1 MDESGSICDRAYK
14 GRKSMNPLKGIG
26 ANGRMVVKNSIYSML
41 GSVLGQFVALLSS
54 LAMGRLLGV
63 GGLGSY
69 TFAMTFSGLVF
80 LFLNLGL
87 SGIFQRNISQDIA
100 SAEKNYA
107 NALAIRFFFSMPMS
121 LCIGI
126 VGVFAMHR
134 QDDLWILLL
143 SCIYTGFT
151 GIFGLAADGIT
162 AVEKFRVTFLFGMC
176 QKLLCFI
183 TTIIT
188 LYITKS
194 MLVMLFFH
202 DIVFFI
208 LIIGELIYVNKS
220 LCKIR
225 LEIDISFCKKMLKES
240 FPTIF
245 GAAAEY
251 LSLKSDTLILT
262 LMLGEVAT
270 GLYSVSS
277 NIYIAAS
284 FVPLAMAKAATP
296 TFNRMI
302 ANKEK
307 VDHLVQ
313 KTFQMM
319 AVSSIVLIIG
329 IFVFAR
335 FGIVLLWGND
345 FEGASVSLKILSI
358 SLLWMPANRFLGEM
372 LVGLKQQV
380 LAAKCSVIGAIFNIV
395 ANIVLVPM
403 IGLNAVAVTTVITEC
418 MVMLMEGYFYKRIHK
433 CAIG

>member
-1 MDESGSICDRAYK
+1 
-14 GRKSMNPLKGIG
+14 MNLLRGIG
-26 ANGRMVVKNSIYSML
+26 ANGKMVVKNSIYSML
-41 GSVLGQFVALLSS
+41 GSVLGQLVALLSS
-54 LAMGRLLGV
+54 LAMGRLLGA

-87 SGIFQRNISQDIA
+87 SGIFQRNISQDRT

-107 NALAIRFFFSMPMS
+107 NAMAIRFLFSMPMS
-121 LCIGI
+121 LGIGI
-126 VGVFAMHR
+126 ACVFVMGR
-134 QDDLWILLL
+134 QEDLWILLL
-143 SCIYTGFT
+143 ACIYTGFT

-183 TTIIT
+183 TTLIT
-188 LYITKS
+188 LYVTKS
-194 MLVMLFFH
+194 MVIMLLFH
-202 DIVFFI
+202 DIVFLV
-208 LIIGELIYVNKS
+208 LIIAELVYVNKS
-220 LCKIR
+220 LCKVR
-225 LEIDISFCKKMLKES
+225 LELDVSFCKKMLKES

-284 FVPLAMAKAATP
+284 FVPLAMARAATP

-307 VDHLVQ
+307 VDHLVR
-313 KTFQMM
+313 KTFQAM
-319 AVSSIVLIIG
+319 AVSSVVLIIG

-345 FEGASVSLKILSI
+345 FEGASASLRILSL
-358 SLLWMPANRFLGEM
+358 SLICMPANRFLGDM

-380 LAAKCSVIGAIFNIV
+380 LVAKASVTGAIFNIV
-395 ANIVLVPM
+395 ANIVLVPAL
-403 IGLNAVAVTTVITEC
+403 GLNAVAVTTVITEC
-418 MVMLMEGYFYKRIHK
+418 IVMLMEGYFYKRIQK
-433 CAIG
+433 QK

>member
-1 MDESGSICDRAYK
+1 
-14 GRKSMNPLKGIG
+14 MNPLRGIG
-26 ANGRMVVKNSIYSML
+26 VNGRIVVRNSIYSML

-87 SGIFQRNISQDIA
+87 SGIFQRNISQDRT

-107 NALAIRFFFSMPMS
+107 NALAIRFLFSIPMS
-121 LCIGI
+121 LCIGT
-126 VGVFAMHR
+126 VCVFAMHR

-176 QKLLCFI
+176 QKILCFL
-183 TTIIT
+183 TTFIA
-188 LYITKS
+188 LYVTKS
-194 MLVMLFFH
+194 MLVMLLFH
-202 DIVFFI
+202 DIIFFI
-208 LIIGELIYVNKS
+208 LIIVELIYVNKS
-220 LCKIR
+220 LCKIH
-225 LEIDISFCKKMLKES
+225 LEIDFPFCKKMLKEA
-240 FPTIF
+240 FPAIF
-245 GAAAEY
+245 GAAAEF

-307 VDHLVQ
+307 VDNLVRR
-313 KTFQMM
+313 TFQMM
-319 AVSSIVLIIG
+319 ALSSIVLIIG

-335 FGIVLLWGND
+335 FGIVLLWGKD
-345 FEGASVSLKILSI
+345 FEGASVSLRILSI
-358 SLLWMPANRFLGEM
+358 SLLCMPANRFLGEM
-372 LVGLKQQV
+372 LVGLKQQALV
-380 LAAKCSVIGAIFNIV
+380 AKCSVTGAIFNIV
-395 ANIVLVPM
+395 ANIILVPVM
-403 IGLNAVAVTTVITEC
+403 GLNAVAITTVVTEC
-418 MVMLMEGYFYKRIHK
+418 LVMLMEGYFYKRIQT
-433 CAIG
+433 CSIG

>member
-1 MDESGSICDRAYK
+1 
-14 GRKSMNPLKGIG
+14 MNLLRGIG
-26 ANGRMVVKNSIYSML
+26 ANGKMVVKNSIYSML
-41 GSVLGQFVALLSS
+41 GSVLGQLVALLSS
-54 LAMGRLLGV
+54 LAMGRLLGA

-87 SGIFQRNISQDIA
+87 SGIFQRNISQDRT

-107 NALAIRFFFSMPMS
+107 NAMAIRFLFSMPMS

-126 VGVFAMHR
+126 ACVFVMGR
-134 QDDLWILLL
+134 QEDLWILLL
-143 SCIYTGFT
+143 ACIYTGFT

-183 TTIIT
+183 TTLIT
-188 LYITKS
+188 LYVTKS
-194 MLVMLFFH
+194 MVIMLLFH
-202 DIVFFI
+202 DIVFLV
-208 LIIGELIYVNKS
+208 LIIAELVYVNKS
-220 LCKIR
+220 LCKVR
-225 LEIDISFCKKMLKES
+225 LELDVSFCKKMLKES

-284 FVPLAMAKAATP
+284 FVPLAMARAATP

-307 VDHLVQ
+307 VDHLVR
-313 KTFQMM
+313 KTFQAM
-319 AVSSIVLIIG
+319 AVSSVVLIIG

-345 FEGASVSLKILSI
+345 FEGASASLRILSL
-358 SLLWMPANRFLGEM
+358 SLICMPANRFLGDM

-380 LAAKCSVIGAIFNIV
+380 LVAKASVTGAIFNIV
-395 ANIVLVPM
+395 ANIVLVPAL
-403 IGLNAVAVTTVITEC
+403 GLNAVAVTTVITEC
-418 MVMLMEGYFYKRIHK
+418 IVMLMEGYFYKRIQK
-433 CAIG
+433 QK